1 MNRRENWDKSFD
13 QRINKCMDGL
23 SHDASQQQTLIHL
36 EREKMEEYQARSE
49 WDANSGN
56 GAL

>member
-13 QRINKCMDGL
+13 QRLNKCMDGL

-49 WDANSGN
+49 WDANLGT
-56 GAL
+56 